1 MDAPPSPALS
11 LCLAFP
17 PGLRAF
23 EMSSTPRFRQ
33 NASFLHF
40 TFEPFEYI
48 LKRIART
55 H

>member
-1 MDAPPSPALS
+1 MNTPPSPALGF
-11 LCLAFP
+11 CFAFP

-23 EMSSTPRFRQ
+23 EMPPTPRLRQ

-40 TFEPFEYI
+40 TLEPLEYE

>member
-1 MDAPPSPALS
+1 MSAAASATLRLS
-11 LCLAFP
+11 FAFP
-17 PGLRAF
+17 PVLRAF
-23 EMSSTPRFRQ
+23 EMSSTPRLRQ

-40 TFEPFEYI
+40 TLEPLEHK